1 MEYSVQLLQ
10 GSLNHPCYTLLKWVM
25 EETTL
30 LANDAELHMHNL
42 SGLEDGLS
50 QGELTWP
57 TVSNE
62 MHWSARRDVHSKESI
77 D

>member
-10 GSLNHPCYTLLKWVM
+10 RSRNHPCYTLLKWVV

-30 LANDAELHMHNL
+30 LAEDAVLHMHNL
-42 SGLEDGLS
+42 SGLEEVLS
-50 QGELTWP
+50 QDEQTWP

-62 MHWSARRDVHSKESI
+62 MHWSARRDVQSRREH
-77 D
+77 